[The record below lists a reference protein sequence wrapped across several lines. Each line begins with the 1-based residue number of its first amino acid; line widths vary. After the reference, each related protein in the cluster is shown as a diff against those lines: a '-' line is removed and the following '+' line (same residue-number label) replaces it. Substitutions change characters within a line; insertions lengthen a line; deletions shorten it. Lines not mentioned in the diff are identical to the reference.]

1 MPSSKFTYPLPT
13 GAPSHVVREEHIEY
27 GFIGKL
33 QNLKY
38 EYRADIRDRASLE
51 RNFREKFEAFNRV
64 HLTDGEF
71 ARLLDEIVT
80 ADVFTSARTL
90 RGINAFTRWS

>member
-1 MPSSKFTYPLPT
+1 MPSSNFTYAQSSA
-13 GAPSHVVREEHIEY
+13 APSPVLKEEQIEY

-38 EYRADIRDRASLE
+38 EYRADIRDRAALE
-51 RNFREKFEAFNRV
+51 RNFREKFEALNRV

-71 ARLLDEIVT
+71 ARLVVQHSFCNFPDH
-80 ADVFTSARTL
+80 
-90 RGINAFTRWS
+90 